1 MLSDTRHRWSGWTSC
16 AHTKAPKPCYG
27 TLSASD
33 LSAVEDCSQPLRMP
47 KMDVLPEGG
56 AFMAAFAVRL
66 DEEDEP
72 RLRAEA
78 VDLVVGPG
86 YLVTVR
92 DGPLGEV
99 EERFRSQI
107 LAAQTW
113 LESPGFSLAHAA
125 LDALVD
131 RHAPVMVRTAA
142 TAEDLEESLDPWD
155 ERSSIAALEALITVR
170 RGLLAFRRL
179 AVAQQEIL
187 RRLGHT
193 VPDLREY
200 LSDVADNQC
209 EAVDM
214 ADATRDYV
222 EGATEAYQ
230 IRRDERSE
238 VGIRRLTVLAGI
250 LGPLS
255 LLTAIYATNFPD
267 IPGTGKPWGLG
278 LRRDTGALRSPLRVV
293 SQ

>member
-1 MLSDTRHRWSGWTSC
+1 MVWVDILRPHEGAEALLRDTLRLGPLT
-16 AHTKAPKPCYG
+16 
-27 TLSASD
+27 
-33 LSAVEDCSQPLRMP
+33 VEDCSQPLRMP
-47 KMDVLPEGG
+47 KMNALPEGG
-56 AFMAAFAVRL
+56 AFIAAFAVRL
-66 DEEDEP
+66 DEVDEP
-72 RLRAEA
+72 RLRAEE

-107 LAAQTW
+107 LAAQAW
-113 LESPGFSLAHAA
+113 LESPSFSLAHAA

-142 TAEDLEESLDPWD
+142 AAEELEESLDPRD
-155 ERSSIAALEALITVR
+155 ERSSIAALEALITLR
-170 RGLLAFRRL
+170 RDLLAFRRL
-179 AVAQQEIL
+179 AVAQQEVL
-187 RRLGHT
+187 RRLGRE
-193 VPDLREY
+193 VPELREY
-200 LSDVADNQC
+200 LSDVADNQR

-222 EGATEAYQ
+222 EGATEAYR

-238 VGIRRLTVLAGI
+238 VGIRRLTVLASI

-255 LLTAIYATNFPD
+255 LLTAIYATNQISP
-267 IPGTGKPWGLG
+267 PRLPRGRPCPCVSRSGETS
-278 LRRDTGALRSPLRVV
+278 RRRG
-293 SQ
+293 